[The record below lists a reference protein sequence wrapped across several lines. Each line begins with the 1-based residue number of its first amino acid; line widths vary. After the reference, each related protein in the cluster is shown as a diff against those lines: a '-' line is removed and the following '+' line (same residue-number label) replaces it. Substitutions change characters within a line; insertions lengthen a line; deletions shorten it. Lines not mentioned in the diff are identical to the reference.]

1 MKNSPQL
8 IVALDVDTFKQAG
21 KIVDQLADTD
31 VIFKIGSQMFIPSG
45 LEIVRYVQ
53 SKNKKIFLDLKFY
66 DIPNTVAQAVKNAV
80 SAFSPL
86 FMLTV
91 HTSGGKEMM
100 RAALEAAAERAK
112 NLNVQR
118 PLMVGVTV
126 LTSTTKDEG
135 TQDLVLL
142 RAQMAK
148 EAGLDGVVASVQE
161 TAAIR
166 QELGK
171 DFLIVTP
178 GIRPSE
184 SSHHV
189 PGDDQKRV
197 ATPQAAILQG
207 SNFLVVG
214 RPIIQAASPRAAVQ
228 KILEDM
234 KK

>member
-8 IVALDVDTFKQAG
+8 IVALDVDTFKQAS

-31 VIFKIGSQMFIPSG
+31 VIFKIGSQMFISSG

-53 SKNKKIFLDLKFY
+53 SKNRKVFLDLKFH
-66 DIPNTVAQAVKNAV
+66 DIPNTAASAVKSAI

-91 HTSGGKEMM
+91 HTSGGKEM
-100 RAALEAAAERAK
+100 LEAAALAGESQAK
-112 NLNVQR
+112 ALGVAR
-118 PLMVGVTV
+118 PLIVGVTV
-126 LTSTTKDEG
+126 LTSTAKDAHLES
-135 TQDLVLL
+135 LVLQ
-142 RAQMAK
+142 RARLAQK
-148 EAGLDGVVASVQE
+148 AGLDGVVVCVE
-161 TAAIR
+161 EAARIR
-166 QELGK
+166 RELGP

-178 GIRPSE
+178 GIRPAQALLN
-184 SSHHV
+184 
-189 PGDDQKRV
+189 DQKRV

-214 RPIIQAASPRAAVQ
+214 RPIIQAASPRAAAL

-234 KK
+234 SERTI